1 MVEIGD
7 TYLEP
12 EYPEESAGAL
22 TSSAALSAEPCSP
35 PPSQPRKYEFEVDP
49 VTGGFKFEDVSDD
62 DSEGEVA
69 AVAGDAVHVQR
80 QVEDQMEA
88 EAEEFGEDSP
98 LRRRDQLAASR
109 EDSPARKGRGK
120 GRGGKGR
127 GRGRGKGKKKDEG
140 QDDEQ
145 PPTRKRKSQTAAP
158 KAKKSKAPAKQQD
171 GEDTS
176 PRDDQVE
183 EPQAKGKGKGKGR
196 KAKSPKVKKDDK
208 KVEKAA
214 PKRRTKKSQDASV
227 QDVSSGSASAP
238 SAPSAPSA
246 VSEKPQKGV
255 TEKEKTRLKKL
266 IKTFKLSH
274 VVPYWSRAA
283 VGLKVPK
290 PDGGLSQ
297 ALLQVT
303 FLSDDH
309 CIQRV

>member
-1 MVEIGD
+1 M
-7 TYLEP
+7 
-12 EYPEESAGAL
+12 

-69 AVAGDAVHVQR
+69 AVAGDVVHVER
-80 QVEDQMEA
+80 QVEDQREA
-88 EAEEFGEDSP
+88 EAEEFGEESP
-98 LRRRDQLAASR
+98 LRRRDQFAASR

-120 GRGGKGR
+120 GRRGKGR

-145 PPTRKRKSQTAAP
+145 PPTRKRKSQTAAS

-214 PKRRTKKSQDASV
+214 PKRRT
-227 QDVSSGSASAP
+227 
-238 SAPSAPSA
+238 
-246 VSEKPQKGV
+246 
-255 TEKEKTRLKKL
+255 RN
-266 IKTFKLSH
+266 
-274 VVPYWSRAA
+274 
-283 VGLKVPK
+283 PK
-290 PDGGLSQ
+290 MLRFRMSLL
-297 ALLQVT
+297 ALLLLPVPPVHPV
-303 FLSDDH
+303 LCPRSPRRVL
-309 CIQRV
+309 QRRRRHV